1 MRRIDVLSPGSYRE
15 LALVFTARPEAKL
28 ISTEGWALRWI
39 WPWQDRGRR
48 FSWLKA
54 STFALILLP
63 AIRFTYQV
71 VTGEYGPLAVAYGG
85 LTYWSGVWATAI
97 LLMALAVTPALTI
110 LRWRALAEVRR
121 MIGVTALV
129 YTIAHMVFYFGLRSW
144 NFAVI
149 ADEMVTRFTLVV
161 ATLSTVGLIV
171 LGATSL
177 DAAIRYMGAKN
188 WQRLHNTNY
197 VISGLALL
205 HVVAARGTYPE
216 QYLLSG
222 IFFWLMAW
230 RVLARRGRGT
240 DARALAMLAVTSCL
254 FTAFFEAAWLLGRR
268 GYGLWETLGNNF
280 NPAMLEVGVPA
291 AWQVL
296 AFGLLFAFAAAGRE
310 AFRVRA
316 ASRLEARQIG

>member
-1 MRRIDVLSPGSYRE
+1 M
-15 LALVFTARPEAKL
+15 KL
-28 ISTEGWALRWI
+28 ISTQGRALRWI
-39 WPWQDRGRR
+39 WPWQDRHRR

-63 AIRFTYQV
+63 AIRFTYQI
-71 VTGEYGPLAVAYGG
+71 VTGEYGPLAVAFGG
-85 LTYWSGVWATAI
+85 LTYWSGVWATVI
-97 LLMALAVTPALTI
+97 LLMALAVTPTLTI
-110 LRWRALAEVRR
+110 FRWRALVEVRR

-129 YTIAHMVFYFGLRSW
+129 YTVAHMVFYFGLRSW

-149 ADEMVTRFTLVV
+149 ADEMESRLTLVV

-188 WQRLHNTNY
+188 WQLLHNTNY
-197 VISGLALL
+197 VITGLALF
-205 HVVAARGTYPE
+205 HVVVARGTYPE

-230 RVLARRGRGT
+230 RLLFRHGWGT

-254 FTAFFEAAWLLGRR
+254 FTASFEAAWLFGRR
-268 GYGLWETLGNNF
+268 GYQPLGTLGNNF
-280 NPAMLEVGVPA
+280 NSAMLEVGIPA

-296 AFGLLFAFAAAGRE
+296 AFGLFFALGAAGRE
-310 AFRVRA
+310 AVRVRA